1 MSDKFTVFFD
11 YRKGIGR
18 TRSNKD
24 NKDTTI
30 ELGPWLDVWENKK
43 KTYNM
48 RLFYILKP
56 NAENDVIKF
65 GIAGQNSGGFASWGR
80 LHSYINT
87 HGVADDLN
95 RCKGI
100 RMLYLAGNVYNPKVE
115 VNKTDVF
122 KKELACKRFFRDPDN
137 NGHMIG
143 RGYERIKVE
152 RIPELFA
159 IMENPSNKGFRDVE
173 TERRLS
179 QRLAEQNLNE
189 DDRIVKVIEH
199 KTTGG
204 KSRAKTKYLCYWN
217 RGAVLTKEKLVKLNT
232 NMRKDSDL
240 RDLQIDKDRDARYI
254 TEETDRS
261 VDHTTWQT
269 YRDIILFKN
278 GQEAVDVYKA
288 LHHTIKFRD

>member
-1 MSDKFTVFFD
+1 MSDKFTVLFD
-11 YRKGIGR
+11 YRKGLGR
-18 TRSNKD
+18 TRS

-48 RLFYILKP
+48 RLCYILKP

-100 RMLYLAGNVYNPKVE
+100 RMLYLAGNVYNPTVE
-115 VNKTDVF
+115 VKNTDVF
-122 KKELACKRFFRDPDN
+122 RKELACKRFFRDPVN

-159 IMENPSNKGFRDVE
+159 IMENPSNKGFGDVE

-179 QRLAEQNLNE
+179 QRLAQQNLDE
-189 DDRIVKVIEH
+189 DDYIVKITEH
-199 KTTGG
+199 LTIGG

-240 RDLQIDKDRDARYI
+240 RDLQIDKDREARYI
-254 TEETDRS
+254 TEETDRV
-261 VDHTTWQT
+261 VDHTTNQV

-278 GQEAVDVYKA
+278 GQKAIEIYKV
-288 LHHTIKFRD
+288 LHPTAKFRD